1 MLYERKIADFL
12 TELGSDLPA
21 PGGGSVAALAGALA
35 GSLVSMVGRLSGKN
49 GEAQAR
55 IQEIIGLS
63 DGLATEL
70 KELIEQDTQAF
81 NEVMASFKLPKGTD
95 AEKAARS
102 AAIQNATKGAAIVPL
117 TVMDR
122 SVQAMELAREIA
134 ELGNPNAVSDAGV
147 AGLMGYAAVKGAAY
161 NVQINLLSIKD
172 EAFKRENADRLH
184 QMLAKAKELAI
195 EIEVIVDKAVGM

>member
-49 GEAQAR
+49 EEAQAR

-70 KELIEQDTQAF
+70 KELIERDTQAF

-184 QMLAKAKELAI
+184 QMLVKAKELAV